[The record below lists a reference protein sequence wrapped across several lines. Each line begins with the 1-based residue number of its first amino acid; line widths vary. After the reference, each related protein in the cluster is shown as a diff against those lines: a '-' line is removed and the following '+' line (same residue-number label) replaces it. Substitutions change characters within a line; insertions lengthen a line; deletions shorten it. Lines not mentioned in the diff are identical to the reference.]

1 MTWFG
6 CCTRCQTKQFDW
18 ISRVEDHAVLPGTNG
33 FAYCCIV
40 RPYMILTD
48 IMNIDW
54 LWLAYNY
61 VIDLE
66 LIDHI
71 AFRGVTLF
79 LFPTHTRCPRWIR
92 CVSNNHTWRRAKRF
106 AKRWRRLVRS
116 LKSIWKSIENSR
128 GSRKN
133 CVCDYVIVQSFSWW
147 LGLDLFERSN
157 KESVTITYLPAN
169 DELQYKGVLCLL
181 AYVCVGLRFGQ
192 KIGCGHIFCRQV
204 ELVTCLPFFTLLQD
218 LDEEPEPV
226 LQKNY
231 TAPKRPL
238 WESRHGMPET
248 LSLERMRR
256 DSWI

>member
-1 MTWFG
+1 
-6 CCTRCQTKQFDW
+6 
-18 ISRVEDHAVLPGTNG
+18 
-33 FAYCCIV
+33 
-40 RPYMILTD
+40 
-48 IMNIDW
+48 MNIDW

-61 VIDLE
+61 VIDIE

-116 LKSIWKSIENSR
+116 LKSIRKSIENSR

-133 CVCDYVIVQSFSWW
+133 CVCDCVIVQSCLWW

-157 KESVTITYLPAN
+157 KESVTITYLPAH

-181 AYVCVGLRFGQ
+181 AYVCVGLRFWAEN
-192 KIGCGHIFCRQV
+192 RMWSY
-204 ELVTCLPFFTLLQD
+204 LLQTSWTCN
-218 LDEEPEPV
+218 LFTI
-226 LQKNY
+226 LY
-231 TAPKRPL
+231 AFAG
-238 WESRHGMPET
+238 SRWRTGASAAEKLHSSKAAVMGV
-248 LSLERMRR
+248 SAWHAR
-256 DSWI
+256 DSKSWTNATW